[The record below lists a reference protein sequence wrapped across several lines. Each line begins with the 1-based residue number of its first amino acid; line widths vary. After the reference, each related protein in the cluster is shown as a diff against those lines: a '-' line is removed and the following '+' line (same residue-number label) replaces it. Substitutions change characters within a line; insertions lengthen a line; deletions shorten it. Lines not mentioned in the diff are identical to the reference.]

1 MKQNL
6 PVTQHE
12 KIVPPGEILISK
24 TDPRGVIIFANS
36 TFAEISGY
44 SIDELVGQSHN
55 LVRHPDVP
63 PQVFADLWETIQQ
76 GKPWRGIVKNLCKN
90 GDHYWVDSLVMPMM
104 SEAGICGYLS
114 VRRQAQRE
122 DIDETERK
130 YRSLRSGKPIARSK
144 WQWLDRLL
152 TIRNGLILGIAFIAA
167 LLATGA
173 LTGLSV
179 LGAAE
184 KELAA
189 MYSDKV
195 EAGDILGRIKFLM
208 ADNRAHAMLGLLHD
222 PGNPLAATHDHPLA
236 LHTDAV
242 FAGRNEIDRLWTTF
256 RQRDIDP
263 QTAVLAD
270 TYWAARTS
278 YVKDGLEPMIAA
290 LNGGNYRGAHHL
302 LVERVNGLY
311 ERANRLSDD
320 LIGHLL
326 HDARENYARE
336 RERHALY
343 HNIVVSGIVVSL
355 LILAGCGLLFFRG
368 IVKPLNAGIESLG
381 RIARGDLTSKLD
393 IDGRGE
399 IGAFNR
405 SLAMTQAQLQV
416 MLDEIAQGVS
426 RVSMECGMLNTIVHR
441 ISDGIDEEHERI
453 YQVTDRHGEAA
464 TAMAE
469 LSRHAEAVTLFSDQS
484 TAMAEAARKEFSE
497 LLIRM
502 LIIADAIFLFRG
514 QLDEIEGDLHGLL
527 EGDTSN
533 VNLPDFFSMVRK
545 TETAI
550 QKITASVTDLGNK
563 IEQDKPWEKALSSS
577 VRTTEEISKQLA
589 TTARELATETRIQ
602 MFAIE
607 AIQHEMRKIASFLV
621 ENREAM
627 HGMWQSSANL
637 SGLAAELENTANRFR
652 VE

>member
-24 TDPRGVIIFANS
+24 TDPQGIIVFANS

-44 SIDELVGQSHN
+44 GLDELVGQAHN
-55 LVRHPDVP
+55 QVRHPDVP
-63 PQVFADLWETIQQ
+63 PQIFTDLWDTIQR
-76 GKPWRGIVKNLCKN
+76 GKPWRGIIKNRCKN

-114 VRRQAQRE
+114 VRHQARRE
-122 DIDETERK
+122 DIEAAERN
-130 YRSLRSGKPIARSK
+130 YQALRAGKTVARSK
-144 WQWLDRLL
+144 WEWLDQLL
-152 TIRNGLILGIAFIAA
+152 TIRNGLILGIAFISA
-167 LLATGA
+167 LLVTGA
-173 LTGLSV
+173 MTGLSV
-179 LGAAE
+179 LGASE

-208 ADNRAHAMLGLLHD
+208 ADNRAQVMLGLLHD

-242 FAGRNEIDRLWTTF
+242 SAGRNEIDHLWETF
-256 RQRDIDP
+256 RKRNIAP
-263 QTAVLAD
+263 ETAMLAD
-270 TYWAARTS
+270 AYWAARTG
-278 YVKDGLEPMIAA
+278 YVKNGLEPMISA
-290 LNGGNYRGAHHL
+290 LNAGNYQEANHL
-302 LVERVNGLY
+302 LVDRVNGLY
-311 ERANRLSDD
+311 ERANHLSDD
-320 LIGHLL
+320 LIRRLL
-326 HDARENYARE
+326 HDARENYAQE
-336 RERHALY
+336 RQRHVLY
-343 HNIVVSGIVVSL
+343 HNIVVTGTIVSL
-355 LILAGCGLLFFRG
+355 LILAGCGFLFFRG

-381 RIARGDLTSKLD
+381 KIARGDLTNKLD

-426 RVSMECGMLNTIVHR
+426 RVSMECGMLNTIVRR

-464 TAMAE
+464 AAMAT
-469 LSRHAEAVTLFSDQS
+469 LSQHAEAVTLFSDQS
-484 TAMAEAARKEFSE
+484 TAMAEAARNEFSE
-497 LLIRM
+497 LLMRM
-502 LIIADAIFLFRG
+502 LIIADAIFLFRS
-514 QLDEIEGDLHGLL
+514 QLDEIQGDLHGLL
-527 EGDTSN
+527 EGDACDAT
-533 VNLPDFFSMVRK
+533 LPDLSSMVRK
-545 TETAI
+545 TEAAI

-577 VRTTEEISKQLA
+577 VRATEEISKQLA

-602 MFAIE
+602 MFTIE
-607 AIQHEMRKIASFLV
+607 AIQHEMKKIASFLV

-637 SGLAAELENTANRFR
+637 AGLAAELENTANRFR

>member
-12 KIVPPGEILISK
+12 KTVPPSEILISK

-44 SIDELVGQSHN
+44 SLSELIGQEHN
-55 LVRHPDVP
+55 QVRHPDVP
-63 PQVFADLWETIQQ
+63 PQIFADLWETIRQ
-76 GKPWRGIVKNLCKN
+76 GKPWHGIVKNRCKN

-114 VRRQAQRE
+114 VRRQAKRE
-122 DIDETERK
+122 DIDAAERN
-130 YRSLRSGKPIARSK
+130 YQALRSGKPIARSK

-167 LLATGA
+167 LLTTGA

-222 PGNPLAATHDHPLA
+222 PGNPMAATHDHPIA

-242 FAGRNEIDRLWTTF
+242 LAGRSEIDRLWTTF
-256 RQRDIDP
+256 RQRDIEP

-527 EGDTSN
+527 EGDIST

-545 TETAI
+545 TEAAI

-563 IEQDKPWEKALSSS
+563 IEQDRPWEKALSSS

>member
-1 MKQNL
+1 MKQNP

-12 KIVPPGEILISK
+12 KTVPPGEILISK
-24 TDPRGVIIFANS
+24 TDPQDVILFANS

-44 SIDELVGQSHN
+44 SLDELVGQPHN

-63 PQVFADLWETIQQ
+63 PQIFADLWETIQQ

-114 VRRQAQRE
+114 VRHQAKRE
-122 DIDETERK
+122 DIEAAERN
-130 YRSLRSGKPIARSK
+130 YQALRAGKPVTRSK

-152 TIRNGLILGIAFIAA
+152 TIRNGLILGIAFISA
-167 LLATGA
+167 LLVTGA

-195 EAGDILGRIKFLM
+195 EAGDILGRIKFLT
-208 ADNRAHAMLGLLHD
+208 ADNRAQAMLGLLHD

-242 FAGRNEIDRLWTTF
+242 NAGRNEIDRLWATF
-256 RQRDIDP
+256 RKRNINAE
-263 QTAVLAD
+263 TAILAD
-270 TYWAARTS
+270 AYWAARAS
-278 YVKDGLEPMIAA
+278 YVKDGLEPTIAA
-290 LNGGNYRGAHHL
+290 LNAGNYREAHHL

-320 LIGHLL
+320 LIGQLL
-326 HDARENYARE
+326 RDARENYARE

-355 LILAGCGLLFFRG
+355 LILAGCGFLFFRG
-368 IVKPLNAGIESLG
+368 IVKPLNMGIESLG

-405 SLAMTQAQLQV
+405 SLAMTQAQFQV

-464 TAMAE
+464 TAMAA
-469 LSRHAEAVTLFSDQS
+469 LSQHAEAVTLFSDQS
-484 TAMAEAARKEFSE
+484 TAMAEAARTEFSE
-497 LLIRM
+497 LLMRM

-514 QLDEIEGDLHGLL
+514 QLDEIAGDLHGLL

-545 TETAI
+545 TEAAI
-550 QKITASVTDLGNK
+550 QKISASVTDLGNK

-607 AIQHEMRKIASFLV
+607 AIQHELRKIASFLV

-637 SGLAAELENTANRFR
+637 AGLAAELEETANRFR